1 MSTPIGIDF
10 GTSKTLVTWI
20 NPDNGHPAAIRLGRG
35 RDEIPTTMYLCEDG
49 TLLFGDDADDNAQFD
64 FSSYVRGFKL
74 SLGSKTPL
82 LIGAGKSYSARQ
94 LTRAFLKHIK
104 ERCEKEAVMEKVT
117 SAVITVPAIFS
128 PAQRD
133 DLLGAAKGAGFTD
146 VELLSEPIA
155 AGMAFCGLSPR
166 DAFEGSILVVDWG
179 GGTLDLAIVSR
190 GKDGRFETAQ
200 GLVDGSSGIGG
211 ESLDEEMWKLVAEL
225 LAESGGIDLASEPV
239 ERRGVQL
246 TAIRQAKEMLSTRE
260 EHRIAL
266 LTTQGPKGVVVSR
279 SRFNSAIMSR
289 VEQGAAKAFAVI
301 DAARQKSHAPLFVLL
316 VGGTCK
322 VPLVHQAIQSSTKMD
337 CRVWQYSREAVAF
350 GAALAASAKT
360 TSAAPKGAKP
370 KPSGGTIPPPKAEA
384 QEAQTGSASKPTED
398 DNYWVWVPGY
408 VEPVL
413 ATNGKFRDY
422 MRIEGAM
429 FCRLGDT
436 EWISASKI
444 GAAVN
449 AQPATTVAPSEPSQ
463 PSCCKVF
470 VKPAALGRIIGAA
483 EVREP
488 LETEEQLN
496 AFIGNHVMPCF
507 VDLVVENKSSA
518 PLRCPRLTLTNKDAA
533 NPHFLQM
540 DDIPAGESGIYNS
553 LNLNWVITPGD
564 KIHVEFANMPGV
576 KASVPVKRNDFAA
589 TWAENEKSPQ
599 PLPVFVTWRRGLFK
613 GAVLCI
619 ANMSDRKLRDVTLS
633 TSAGDTNI
641 KHEIEA
647 NAVLEIGNQE
657 LTGDR
662 NFQGGDTFYI
672 SARGLLTVAGFVMD
686 EEGSSQGERGWVKLA
701 KVAATIG
708 LGAAGISLGG

>member
-1 MSTPIGIDF
+1 MNTPIGIDF

-35 RDEIPTTMYLCEDG
+35 RDEIPTTVFLCEDG

-64 FSSYVRGFKL
+64 FSSYARGFKL
-74 SLGSKTPL
+74 SLGSKTPQ
-82 LIGAGKSYSARQ
+82 LIGAGKSYSGRQ

-266 LTTQGPKGVVVSR
+266 LTAQGPKGVVVSR

-301 DAARQKSHAPLFVLL
+301 DAARQKNHTPLFVLL

-322 VPLVHQAIQSSTKMD
+322 VPLVHQAIESSTKMD

-350 GAALAASAKT
+350 GAALCAAKT
-360 TSAAPKGAKP
+360 KWSR
-370 KPSGGTIPPPKAEA
+370 S
-384 QEAQTGSASKPTED
+384 QTLSELPRSES
-398 DNYWVWVPGY
+398 DNYWVSINGNVDPTPIPRADLVDYTY
-408 VEPVL
+408 VEEAL
-413 ATNGKFRDY
+413 
-422 MRIEGAM
+422 
-429 FCRLGDT
+429 FCRQGETDWRT
-436 EWISASKI
+436 ASDI
-444 GAAVN
+444 GLVVKAWPPEKT
-449 AQPATTVAPSEPSQ
+449 Q
-463 PSCCKVF
+463 CCKVY
-470 VKPAALGRIIGAA
+470 VQPAALGRIIGAA

-488 LETEEQLN
+488 LETEDQLN
-496 AFIGNHVMPCF
+496 AFITNHIMQCF
-507 VDLVVENKSSA
+507 VDLVVENKTPA
-518 PLRCPRLTLTNKDAA
+518 PLRCPRLTFTNSEAVP

-540 DDIPAGESGIYNS
+540 DDIPAGESGSYSS

-564 KIHVEFANMPGV
+564 EIHVEFANMPGV
-576 KASVPVKRNDFAA
+576 KASVQVTPSDFAT
-589 TWAENEKSPQ
+589 TWAEDEKSPQ
-599 PLPVFVTWRRGLFK
+599 PLPVFVTWRRGMFK

-619 ANMSDRKLRDVTLS
+619 ANMTDRKLRGVTLS
-633 TSAGDTNI
+633 TSAGDTTT

-647 NAVLEIGNQE
+647 NGVLEIGNLE

-662 NFQGGDTFYI
+662 NFQGGDIFYI
-672 SARGLLTVAGFVMD
+672 NAGGFLTVAGFVMD
-686 EEGSSQGERGWVKLA
+686 EEGSSQGERGWVKVA

>member
-20 NPDNGHPAAIRLGRG
+20 NPDNGHPTAIRLGRG
-35 RDEIPTTMYLCEDG
+35 RDEIPTTVYLCEDG

-64 FSSYVRGFKL
+64 FSSYARGFKL
-74 SLGSKTPL
+74 SLGSTMPL
-82 LIGAGKSYSARQ
+82 LIGAGKSYSGRQ
-94 LTRAFLKHIK
+94 LTRAFLKHIR
-104 ERCEKEAVMEKVT
+104 ERCEKEAVMETIT

-133 DLLGAAKGAGFTD
+133 DLLGAAKGAGFSK

-190 GKDGRFETAQ
+190 GKDGRFETVQ

-211 ESLDEEMWKLVAEL
+211 EALDEAMWKLVAEL
-225 LAESGGIDLASEPV
+225 LAEDVGIDLASEPI
-239 ERRGVQL
+239 ERRGIQL
-246 TAIRQAKEMLSTRE
+246 TTIRQAKEMLSTRD
-260 EHRIAL
+260 EHRVAL
-266 LTTQGPKGVVVSR
+266 ITTQGPKGIVVSR
-279 SRFNSAIMSR
+279 SQFNSAIMNH

-301 DAARQKSHAPLFVLL
+301 DAARQRSHKPLFVLL

-350 GAALAASAKT
+350 GAALAASAAQNEAK
-360 TSAAPKGAKP
+360 AP
-370 KPSGGTIPPPKAEA
+370 
-384 QEAQTGSASKPTED
+384 
-398 DNYWVWVPGY
+398 
-408 VEPVL
+408 
-413 ATNGKFRDY
+413 R
-422 MRIEGAM
+422 
-429 FCRLGDT
+429 
-436 EWISASKI
+436 
-444 GAAVN
+444 
-449 AQPATTVAPSEPSQ
+449 EPSQ
-463 PSCCKVF
+463 PLCCKVY
-470 VKPAALGRIIGAA
+470 VKPAAFGRIIGAA
-483 EVREP
+483 EVHEP

-496 AFIGNHVMPCF
+496 AFIANHTMQCF
-507 VDLVVENKSSA
+507 VDLVVENKTSA
-518 PLRCPRLTLTNKDAA
+518 PLRSPRLTFTNKEASP

-540 DDIPAGESGIYNS
+540 DDIPVRESGSYNS

-564 KIHVEFANMPGV
+564 EIHVEFANMPGV
-576 KASVPVKRNDFAA
+576 RASVQVTPSDFAA
-589 TWAENEKSPQ
+589 TWAENEKVPQ
-599 PLPVFVTWRRGLFK
+599 PVPVFVTWRRGLFK

-619 ANMSDRKLRDVTLS
+619 TNMSDRKLRDVTLS
-633 TSAGDTNI
+633 TTAGDTNI

-647 NAVLEIGNQE
+647 SSVLEIGNLE

-662 NFQGGDTFYI
+662 NFQGGDIFYI
-672 SARGLLTVAGFVMD
+672 NARGFLTVAGFVMD
-686 EEGSSQGERGWVKLA
+686 EEGSSQGERDWVKVA

-708 LGAAGISLGG
+708 LGAAGISLSG